1 MIRELFSREAIE
13 KKIGQMG
20 REIAESYRGKDLTV
34 IVLMNGGAFF
44 ACDLVR
50 AMDMPIWFD
59 SMRAS
64 SYIHDRRCD
73 NVAISDTLKLPVK
86 GRHILLADDIFDS
99 GKTVESCKKYLMDAG
114 ALSVKCAVLLNKE
127 VPGRTTQPDWAGFNA
142 PDLYLIG
149 AGLDSEEFYRNLPMV
164 GYIE

>member
-1 MIRELFSREAIE
+1 MVEELFSREMIAGEIRR
-13 KKIGQMG
+13 MG
-20 REIAESYRGKDLTV
+20 TQISRFYEGKDLTV
-34 IVLMNGGAFF
+34 VALMNGGAFF

-50 AMDMPIWFD
+50 EMNIPLWFD
-59 SMRAS
+59 SLRAS
-64 SYIHDRRCD
+64 SYIHDRRNGAVLLAND
-73 NVAISDTLKLPVK
+73 LKLAPA